1 MAEHS
6 KDFEQIKM
14 WYLEGLWSKTRVR
27 NAVMKGKITAEEY
40 KEITGE
46 DYAERS

>member
-6 KDFEQIKM
+6 KDFEQIRT
-14 WYLEGLWSKTRVR
+14 WYIEGLWSKTRVR
-27 NAVMKGKITAEEY
+27 NAVMKSKITVEEY

-46 DYAERS
+46 EYII